1 MSAPIIERM
10 RRALTALVAAAAV
23 AAVVTAPAP
32 ARGNECE
39 AAGKVC
45 LGTLPSSH
53 ARILLK
59 SRNGSSERG
68 VARMTLGFHETQVA
82 FSLSGAPQGVRQAVN
97 VLRGG
102 CGGKVLVRLG
112 SILNGKGVARGDPI
126 KHLSGYAL
134 VVHETTATGA
144 RIVACGVV
152 PRYVPKR
159 G

>member
-1 MSAPIIERM
+1 LP
-10 RRALTALVAAAAV
+10 ALLVAAIAAAV
-23 AAVVTAPAP
+23 TAAGAP
-32 ARGNECE
+32 ARSGECE
-39 AAGKVC
+39 AAGTVC

-53 ARILLK
+53 ARVVLR

-68 VARMTLGFHETQVA
+68 VARMTLGFHQTQVV
-82 FSLSGAPQGVRQAVN
+82 FRLSGAPEGVRQTVN

-102 CGGKVLVRLG
+102 CGGQVLVRLG
-112 SILNGKGVARGDPI
+112 SILNGKGVARGNPI

-134 VVHETTATGA
+134 VVHETAAAGA

>member
-1 MSAPIIERM
+1 M

-32 ARGNECE
+32 ARRNECE

-68 VARMTLGFHETQVA
+68 VARMILGFHETQVA
-82 FSLSGAPQGVRQAVN
+82 FRVSGAPEGVRQTVN
-97 VLRGG
+97 LLRGG

>member
-1 MSAPIIERM
+1 VSAPIIERM

-23 AAVVTAPAP
+23 AAVVTASAP
-32 ARGNECE
+32 ARGHECE
-39 AAGKVC
+39 AAGTVC

-53 ARILLK
+53 ARIVLK

-68 VARMTLGFHETQVA
+68 VARMTLGFHETQVV
-82 FSLSGAPQGVRQAVN
+82 FRLSGAPEGVRQTVN

-102 CGGKVLVRLG
+102 CGGNVLVRLG

-134 VVHETTATGA
+134 VVHETTAAGA